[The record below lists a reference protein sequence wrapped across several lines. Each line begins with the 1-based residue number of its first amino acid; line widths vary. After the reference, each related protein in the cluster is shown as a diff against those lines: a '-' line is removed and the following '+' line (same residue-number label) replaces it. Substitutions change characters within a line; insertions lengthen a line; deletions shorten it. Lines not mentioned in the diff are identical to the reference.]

1 MNIGINLQKYVIYR
15 VAIPIWCS
23 RQSFLHIKILNEVKI
38 RVISHCWLIDV
49 LCTRRIKVFPI
60 SYWERIYTCI
70 LRYISF
76 YTESTEIQMYHEMLF
91 YNFLM
96 NYQSFTFMKFG
107 SMLHCVTQFLHLML
121 IFQKTLLLNYDWKLS
136 LHWL

>member
-1 MNIGINLQKYVIYR
+1 MLFIGLQSQFDVQGNHFFISKSWMR
-15 VAIPIWCS
+15 LKLELSPIVGWLMFCV
-23 RQSFLHIKILNEVKI
+23 QEELKSFLY
-38 RVISHCWLIDV
+38 LIG
-49 LCTRRIKVFPI
+49 KE
-60 SYWERIYTCI
+60 YI